1 MFSHRACFL
10 GPGVQEAD
18 YVGMSYPELL
28 CSKGFCGETA
38 LLGIGEKPQ
47 GEGYSSPLAIE
58 HKCAEN
64 CTQRP
69 IIRDKG

>member
-10 GPGVQEAD
+10 GPGVQKAD

-47 GEGYSSPLAIE
+47 RGGV
-58 HKCAEN
+58 
-64 CTQRP
+64 
-69 IIRDKG
+69 